1 MSLQTN
7 LTWAKVFGILIII
20 VYLAMSFAFQ
30 SKIGDQKVKNPI
42 VELEFAS
49 SGDHVVQLLSD
60 NNGGINNNLV
70 QALALSTRI
79 DFLFAVVYSLFL
91 VFFFAAVK
99 VATEKKIYLLAIVLS
114 LVAMVFDILENTQ
127 ILSILG
133 KVEGSQSFERHIS
146 LMHIFTWV
154 KWLSLTIALAIAA
167 WFGIGQRRALPL
179 IIGLIALIP
188 LLLALP
194 AMFYHSLTTIFAL
207 TVILGIIAI
216 IILVFAGLK
225 KLLT

>member
-1 MSLQTN
+1 MGLQTN
-7 LTWAKVFGILIII
+7 LTWAKVFGVLIII

-30 SKIGDQKVKNPI
+30 SNLGEYKVKNPI
-42 VELEFAS
+42 IELEFANS
-49 SGDHVVQLLSD
+49 QDQVLHLLGD
-60 NNGGINNNLV
+60 NNGGINTNLV
-70 QALALSTRI
+70 KALIVSNRI

-99 VATEKKIYLLAIVLS
+99 VATEKKIYLVAIFLAF
-114 LVAMVFDILENTQ
+114 VAMVFDILENTQ

-167 WFGIGQRRALPL
+167 WFGISQRRGLPL

-207 TVILGIIAI
+207 AVILGIIAI